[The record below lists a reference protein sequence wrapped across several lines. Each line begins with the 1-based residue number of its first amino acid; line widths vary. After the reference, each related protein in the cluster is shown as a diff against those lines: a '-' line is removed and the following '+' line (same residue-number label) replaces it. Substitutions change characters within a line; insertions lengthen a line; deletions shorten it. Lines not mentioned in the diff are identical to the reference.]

1 MSEEVTKSQGN
12 NKFLKG
18 TLILTISSIVVK
30 VIGALNWVILSRI
43 MGGEGIG
50 LYQMGFPIYLMAIT
64 VSSAGIPVAISII
77 TAEKVA
83 MEDYGGAQRVFHVSL
98 KMLFCTGLLFSLLL
112 VVLAHWLVETVLPD
126 ARAYNS
132 IIALAPAVFFVT
144 FLASFRGYFQG
155 WQIMTPTA
163 CSEITEQVVRVGTM
177 IVFSALL
184 LPYGLTYAAAGA
196 SMGAGAGAFCG
207 LLVLMGFYL
216 KLKKKF
222 FPKGVDRTPKTQES
236 AGYIMK
242 RLIALALPVSMSSL
256 MLPIVSNLDMMIVPT
271 RLKIGGWDA
280 PGEATTLF
288 GYLSGMAVPLIN
300 MSTILTAALSISL
313 VPAISESRTLS
324 DEAGI
329 RSKVATAFTVASVI
343 TIPCSVGLHVL
354 GGRVA
359 ALIYNAP
366 AAGPAIEIMSWAI
379 FLLGLHQVSTGILQ
393 GLGKTRIPVIN
404 MIIAAIVKVFLN
416 WNLTA
421 MPTLGIK
428 GSSWATVADIG
439 IAALLNLFFIKSIQ
453 PLPLRG
459 GSFLR
464 LPLCSGHGGAPMLVP
479 FPCQPRRAG
488 AFLSILVAVPVY
500 ILMLLLLKTLTEEEL
515 LEIPFLGRRMAWL
528 GHKWGFLK

>member
-1 MSEEVTKSQGN
+1 MP
-12 NKFLKG
+12 
-18 TLILTISSIVVK
+18 LTPA
-30 VIGALNWVILSRI
+30 GYRPRI
-43 MGGEGIG
+43 MEEN
-50 LYQMGFPIYLMAIT
+50 LALHL
-64 VSSAGIPVAISII
+64 
-77 TAEKVA
+77 
-83 MEDYGGAQRVFHVSL
+83 GAFGAVEVRGPKWCGKTWLSLSQANSVVRLDEPRVR
-98 KMLFCTGLLFSLLL
+98 
-112 VVLAHWLVETVLPD
+112 AAVELD
-126 ARAYNS
+126 A
-132 IIALAPAVFFVT
+132 ALALQGEEPHLVDEWQEVPAVWDATRRAVDD
-144 FLASFRGYFQG
+144 
-155 WQIMTPTA
+155 
-163 CSEITEQVVRVGTM
+163 
-177 IVFSALL
+177 
-184 LPYGLTYAAAGA
+184 
-196 SMGAGAGAFCG
+196 GAGACGRFLLTGSSTPAMDTVAHSGAGRIARLRMEPMALFEQG
-207 LLVLMGFYL
+207 LSTGAVSLQSLMLGRDVAGAQARLGMEDLVASLCRGGWPAAQGRPAAFQDLIPAQYIEAL
-216 KLKKKF
+216 C
-222 FPKGVDRTPKTQES
+222 DS
-236 AGYIMK
+236 AARK
-242 RLIALALPVSMSSL
+242 ADLDPVSMRRALYALARNDGGAASMDTLARDMARGEEPTSAGRAAVARYL
-256 MLPIVSNLDMMIVPT
+256 DYLEQNYLVRNL
-271 RLKIGGWDA
+271 GGWDA

-439 IAALLNLFFIKSIQ
+439 IAALLNLFFIKKYTAFTFEGRQLLKTALCAAVMGGAVMLVLS
-453 PLPLRG
+453 LVSRG
-459 GSFLR
+459 GLA
-464 LPLCSGHGGAPMLVP
+464 L
-479 FPCQPRRAG
+479 
-488 AFLSILVAVPVY
+488 FLSILVAVPVY

-528 GHKWGFLK
+528 GHKLGLLK

>member
-1 MSEEVTKSQGN
+1 MDTSLWLIMTKKDGRGMSEEVTKSQGN

-126 ARAYNS
+126 ARAYYS

-242 RLIALALPVSMSSL
+242 RLI
-256 MLPIVSNLDMMIVPT
+256 D
-271 RLKIGGWDA
+271 RK
-280 PGEATTLF
+280 
-288 GYLSGMAVPLIN
+288 
-300 MSTILTAALSISL
+300 
-313 VPAISESRTLS
+313 
-324 DEAGI
+324 
-329 RSKVATAFTVASVI
+329 SV
-343 TIPCSVGLHVL
+343 V
-354 GGRVA
+354 
-359 ALIYNAP
+359 
-366 AAGPAIEIMSWAI
+366 
-379 FLLGLHQVSTGILQ
+379 
-393 GLGKTRIPVIN
+393 
-404 MIIAAIVKVFLN
+404 
-416 WNLTA
+416 
-421 MPTLGIK
+421 
-428 GSSWATVADIG
+428 
-439 IAALLNLFFIKSIQ
+439 
-453 PLPLRG
+453 
-459 GSFLR
+459 
-464 LPLCSGHGGAPMLVP
+464 
-479 FPCQPRRAG
+479 
-488 AFLSILVAVPVY
+488 
-500 ILMLLLLKTLTEEEL
+500 
-515 LEIPFLGRRMAWL
+515 
-528 GHKWGFLK
+528 